1 MSKTENSNNQNEPT
15 RTIFLT
21 DTITTFLTTTIR
33 VMLAVL
39 AAFAVENSVAAKE
52 TESYPHLFS
61 NSTPV
66 SVTQSREL
74 KLLYKMKGHGGTVKS
89 LGFSPDSKTVVSG
102 GGENDATIR
111 LWDVGKG
118 KARGVINRAHRS
130 TVHAVLVS
138 PNGQTLASGSSD
150 TSLNLWNLRTNRFT
164 KTFVAHTGVILA
176 LAVTPD
182 SKMLVSAATD
192 GVRAWDLIQQRSLG
206 ALVQFDNYLHA
217 VTLSP
222 DGKLAATGDRNGVVK
237 LWNIGAG
244 KEQLR
249 FSAHTQT
256 VTGVVFIPN
265 GEKLVTTSRD
275 RKIKIWDLMTGKLLR
290 TLSDHDNWVNAIAI
304 HPDGEI
310 LASAGRDGIKLWNLR
325 TGELLAN
332 LYEHQ
337 DWVSAIA
344 FSPNG
349 KYLAS
354 GGFDKAVYLWEIPE
368 MGISRNV
375 L

>member
-1 MSKTENSNNQNEPT
+1 MRKVEVKKNQNFILVSYPTPIFAAMTIWLVLVAGVFMVASPANSQLLSNLTPAPAT
-15 RTIFLT
+15 RT
-21 DTITTFLTTTIR
+21 
-33 VMLAVL
+33 
-39 AAFAVENSVAAKE
+39 
-52 TESYPHLFS
+52 
-61 NSTPV
+61 
-66 SVTQSREL
+66 REP

-89 LGFSPDSKTVVSG
+89 LAFSPDSKTVVSG

-111 LWDVGKG
+111 LWDVNKG
-118 KARGVINRAHRS
+118 KARGIINRAHRG

-150 TSLNLWNLRTNRFT
+150 TTLNLWNLRTNRFT
-164 KTFVAHTGVILA
+164 RTFVAHTGVILA
-176 LAVTPD
+176 LAVTAD

-192 GVRAWDLIQQRSLG
+192 GVRAWDLVQQRSLG
-206 ALVQFDNYLHA
+206 ALVQFDNFLHA

-244 KEQLR
+244 KELWR
-249 FSAHTQT
+249 LSAHTQT
-256 VTGVVFIPN
+256 VTGVAFTPKGDQLI
-265 GEKLVTTSRD
+265 TTSRD
-275 RKIKIWDLMTGKLLR
+275 RQIKIWDLTTGKLLR
-290 TLSDHDNWVNAIAI
+290 TLSDHDNSINAIAI
-304 HPDGEI
+304 HPSGEM
-310 LASAGRDGIKLWNLR
+310 LASAGRDGIKLWNLQ

-368 MGISRNV
+368 TLWI
-375 L
+375 